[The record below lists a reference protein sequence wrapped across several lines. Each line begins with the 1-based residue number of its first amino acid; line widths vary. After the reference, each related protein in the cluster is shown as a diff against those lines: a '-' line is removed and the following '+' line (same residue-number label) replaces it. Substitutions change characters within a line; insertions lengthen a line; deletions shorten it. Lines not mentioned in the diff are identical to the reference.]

1 MKNMVLFILKR
12 FSFKNCWNVSPSTCI
27 ATKDFCNYPINCKA
41 EKILEGYL
49 LTLHNTLEGHKEFKQ
64 LESKLT
70 NRRLDLDAKLN
81 KMHKSKKED
90 PVLEEETRVCQEKYE
105 QTLQVITDKMIEL
118 NSLDVNEY

>member
-1 MKNMVLFILKR
+1 MFHHQLASQQKTLVIIRL
-12 FSFKNCWNVSPSTCI
+12 
-27 ATKDFCNYPINCKA
+27 NCKA

-49 LTLHNTLEGHKEFKQ
+49 LTLHNTLEGHKDFKQ